1 MRRGGERGRE
11 REEKLDPIYNTLFIE
26 LNSAMPT
33 YFEVDWSTC
42 KIFFYRNHKGAGEVK
57 LIITAL

>member
-1 MRRGGERGRE
+1 MRRGGERRRE
-11 REEKLDPIYNTLFIE
+11 RDEKLDPIYNTLFLE

-42 KIFFYRNHKGAGEVK
+42 
-57 LIITAL
+57 